1 MEKIKSLMNEPKV
14 INVGLDRFF
23 ENITKNETKVVN
35 LEWSPPAQ
43 GKTKLV
49 DILFKTEFMSEEDD
63 L

>member
-14 INVGLDRFF
+14 INLGLDRFF
-23 ENITKNETKVVN
+23 ENITKNKTKVVN
-35 LEWSPPAQ
+35 LDWSPPAQ

-49 DILFKTEFMSEEDD
+49 DILFKTEFISEEDD